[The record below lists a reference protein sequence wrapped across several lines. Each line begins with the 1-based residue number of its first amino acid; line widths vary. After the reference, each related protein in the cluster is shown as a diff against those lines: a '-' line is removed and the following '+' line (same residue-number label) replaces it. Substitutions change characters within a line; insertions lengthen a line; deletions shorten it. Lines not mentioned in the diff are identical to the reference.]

1 MGNKEEGFFWTLRCL
16 QAKPDFR
23 SALYLYVEHKLAENI
38 LDPRG
43 LGYLKYL
50 DLYFPE
56 DEKLKDIY
64 DGLEKKH
71 QIDLSQLLSHS
82 RLTFVSNET
91 KLKDQYGST
100 R

>member
-1 MGNKEEGFFWTLRCL
+1 MIGYRRDDDE
-16 QAKPDFR
+16 R
-23 SALYLYVEHKLAENI
+23 S
-38 LDPRG
+38 
-43 LGYLKYL
+43 GYE
-50 DLYFPE
+50 YFPE

-82 RLTFVSNET
+82 RLTFVSTEN